1 MSNLPVAAKSLF
13 ATAGLPAVT
22 SITTAL
28 RSIQTGSGS
37 GAVLLKMDKTGHWV
51 FGADQTDV
59 QDGTAWAVNPF
70 SFVHGYIAWGDGVVL
85 GERMASVTAP
95 KPDLGPAPTGCLKGW
110 EDQIG
115 MSLRCVSGED
125 DGMEVRF
132 STTSVGG
139 KRAVQELAAA
149 LATQVETNAE
159 TPVPKISLTSEHY
172 QHKSYGRIY
181 TPVFTVVDWW
191 PLSGDPKPQGALALG
206 DTAPTRRRKSA

>member
-1 MSNLPVAAKSLF
+1 MSNLPVVNKSLF

-85 GERMASVTAP
+85 GERMESVPAP
-95 KPDLGPAPTGCLKGW
+95 KPDLGPAPTGWLKGW

-149 LATQVETNAE
+149 LATQVETNQE
-159 TPVPKISLTSEHY
+159 TPVPKITLTSEHY

-206 DTAPTRRRKSA
+206 DTTPTRRRKSA